1 MVPRPKRPRSQ
12 PPGTRH
18 TPAGA
23 RWRNSRARIQP
34 ASVQPRQH
42 ANPAQP
48 AHQPSRAHPASAGIR
63 TPTPRGGEQVA
74 RDSVFG
80 RSGSK
85 VRTTRFPLPL
95 KTAPGFSASPTGQQF
110 LFPVLANLELHD
122 ACPPRN
128 LIRQFPHRSKAAF
141 LGSASFP
148 VRNISAP
155 SVPQAPP
162 QPTARRP
169 VHGSETAAHAP
180 GDRPARGRR
189 APDAPHFAPMLRVS
203 GVVRT
208 ECPRASRFPGLCEK
222 PNSHNPENSHTPSP
236 HADSGKLSPRYI
248 LHSLTRNLFRC
259 RRFHASTS
267 NAGIVGPLG
276 IQ

>member
-63 TPTPRGGEQVA
+63 TPTPRGGERVA

-85 VRTTRFPLPL
+85 VRTTRFPLPP
-95 KTAPGFSASPTGQQF
+95 KTAQASRRT
-110 LFPVLANLELHD
+110 
-122 ACPPRN
+122 
-128 LIRQFPHRSKAAF
+128 
-141 LGSASFP
+141 
-148 VRNISAP
+148 
-155 SVPQAPP
+155 PQASNFCSHFRPFQNRMTLACRQTPFANSHIAPKRHSWAAPLSQFATFRHPARTTP

-169 VHGSETAAHAP
+169 VHGRIQPTT
-180 GDRPARGRR
+180 RTRR
-189 APDAPHFAPMLRVS
+189 APAGARESARYARAPSPARYALSSASRA
-203 GVVRT
+203 
-208 ECPRASRFPGLCEK
+208 PRAS
-222 PNSHNPENSHTPSP
+222 SS
-236 HADSGKLSPRYI
+236 
-248 LHSLTRNLFRC
+248 
-259 RRFHASTS
+259 
-267 NAGIVGPLG
+267 
-276 IQ
+276 